1 MFVFYNRVMASR
13 PLPARVAALA
23 VLDDP
28 TRRTVFDLVARAG
41 RAISRDQAAQ
51 ALGVSRRVAAL
62 HLDRLADQGLIAVEY
77 RRPPGRGGPGAGRPA
92 KLYRRAE
99 DEVAVSVPERHYDLV
114 GGLLAAAVT
123 ETIDTGAEV
132 QDVLHRNAYDAG
144 KTIGTAAGNL
154 FAALEDVGYEP
165 RRQDPDSG
173 VVELGNC
180 PFHRLARQYT
190 ALVCGVNLQLLRGV
204 VDGAGDSRCHP
215 ELDPGP
221 GRCCVRLRP
230 AAP

>member
-1 MFVFYNRVMASR
+1 
-13 PLPARVAALA
+13 
-23 VLDDP
+23 
-28 TRRTVFDLVARAG
+28 
-41 RAISRDQAAQ
+41 
-51 ALGVSRRVAAL
+51 
-62 HLDRLADQGLIAVEY
+62 
-77 RRPPGRGGPGAGRPA
+77 
-92 KLYRRAE
+92 
-99 DEVAVSVPERHYDLV
+99 VPERHYDLV

-123 ETIDTGAEV
+123 ESIDTGGDV
-132 QDVLHRNAYDAG
+132 RQVLHRTAYDAG
-144 KTIGTAAGNL
+144 KTLGTAAGNL
-154 FAALEDVGYEP
+154 LAALADAGCEP

-173 VVELGNC
+173 AVVLGNC

-204 VDGAGDSRCHP
+204 VDGAGDTCCHA

>member
-1 MFVFYNRVMASR
+1 MSVFYTRVMATR
-13 PLPARVAALA
+13 PLPDRVTALA
-23 VLDDP
+23 ALDDP
-28 TRRTVFDLVARAG
+28 VRWAVFDLVTGAA
-41 RAISRDQAAQ
+41 AAVSRDAAAQ
-51 ALGVSRRVAAL
+51 ALGVSRRVAAV
-62 HLDRLADQGLIAVEY
+62 HLDRLAEQGLLVVEY

-123 ETIDTGAEV
+123 ESIDTGGDVHA
-132 QDVLHRNAYDAG
+132 VLHRTAYDAG

-154 FAALEDVGYEP
+154 LAALADAGYEP
-165 RRQDPDSG
+165 RQQDPDSG
-173 VVELGNC
+173 AVVLGNC
-180 PFHRLARQYT
+180 PFHRFARQYT

-204 VDGAGDSRCHP
+204 ADGAGESTFLA